1 VAFGLFVLLPFRLPF
16 ALCFLARPA
25 LLFACAAAGVAVLR
39 LVCGS
44 EIFASVNPH

>member
-25 LLFACAAAGVAVLR
+25 LWFACAAGVAVLR